1 MLCIGL
7 SALWDNG
14 AIKPT
19 LHKCFSVRQNFK
31 NNDRMKKILTGLL
44 LLIINIICFSQTV
57 KELEYELSYFK
68 SGEEWGNKKNIAFNL
83 LKIDSLNESAIN
95 YLVEVYGRNN
105 QKDSISILLDRFI
118 KEKPKSPQPYLI
130 RARERNAHFTGLTYT
145 QQINYLNEAY
155 KLDSVNV
162 EAIYSLGKLYYKLFI
177 KEFKSDKEKT
187 NLDYY
192 SANAIKYFSTL
203 CNQIEIYKE
212 TLKFPLIQLA
222 NYKGDL
228 NEKKLY
234 SSYKIQ
240 YSYFPILAFL
250 DLPSDWQT
258 NYSVNVIDFVS
269 DTECKVSGVESALF
283 HINWYTTHLNALEE
297 PILSDTL
304 PAKVFRF
311 TWLRTFH
318 NPIVIGFVNNNDSI
332 TLYWKVCDGSGGY
345 DPGKIIESKIKALT
359 IKEWNDFI
367 ANIIS
372 IDFWNIPTTQSGI
385 LGTDGAQWILEG
397 KELGKYHVVDRW
409 SGGTIES
416 VCLKLLELTDLKIEQ
431 DDIY

>member
-1 MLCIGL
+1 
-7 SALWDNG
+7 
-14 AIKPT
+14 
-19 LHKCFSVRQNFK
+19 
-31 NNDRMKKILTGLL
+31 MKKILTGLL
-44 LLIINIICFSQTV
+44 FSLINITCFSQTV
-57 KELEYELSYFK
+57 KELEYEISYFK

-83 LKIDSLNESAIN
+83 LEIDSLNESAIN

-105 QKDSISILLDRFI
+105 QKDSISFLFDRLI
-118 KEKPKSPQPYLI
+118 KENSKSPQPYLI
-130 RARERNAHFTGLTYT
+130 RARERNAHFAGLTYT
-145 QQINYLNEAY
+145 QQINYLKEAY

-162 EAIYSLGKLYYKLFI
+162 EAIYSLGKLYYELFI

-203 CNQIEIYKE
+203 CNQNERYKE

-234 SSYKIQ
+234 ESYKIQ
-240 YSYFPILAFL
+240 SSYFPISAFL

-269 DTECKVSGVESALF
+269 DTEFKVSGVESALF
-283 HINWYTTHLNALEE
+283 HINWYASHLNALEE
-297 PILSDTL
+297 PVLSDTL

-318 NPIVIGFVNNNDSI
+318 KPIVIGLENSNDSI
-332 TLYWKVCDGSGGY
+332 ILYWKVCDGAGGY
-345 DPGKIIESKIKALT
+345 EPGKIIENKSKVLT
-359 IKEWNDFI
+359 IKEWTDFVS
-367 ANIIS
+367 S
-372 IDFWNIPTTQSGI
+372 INSINFWNLPTTQSGI
-385 LGTDGAQWILEG
+385 VGTDGAQWILEG

-409 SGGTIES
+409 SGGKIEN
-416 VCLKLLELTDLKIEQ
+416 VCLKLLELTDLKIKQ

>member
-1 MLCIGL
+1 
-7 SALWDNG
+7 
-14 AIKPT
+14 
-19 LHKCFSVRQNFK
+19 
-31 NNDRMKKILTGLL
+31 MKKILTGLL
-44 LLIINIICFSQTV
+44 FSLINITCFSQIV

-83 LKIDSLNESAIN
+83 LEIDSLNESAIN

-105 QKDSISILLDRFI
+105 QKDSISFLFDRLI
-118 KEKPKSPQPYLI
+118 KENSKSPQPYLI
-130 RARERNAHFTGLTYT
+130 RARERNAHFAGLTYT
-145 QQINYLNEAY
+145 QQINYLKEAY

-162 EAIYSLGKLYYKLFI
+162 EAIYSLGKLYYELFI

-203 CNQIEIYKE
+203 CNQNERYKE

-234 SSYKIQ
+234 ESYKIQ
-240 YSYFPILAFL
+240 SSYFPISAFL

-269 DTECKVSGVESALF
+269 DTEFKVSGVESALF
-283 HINWYTTHLNALEE
+283 HINWYASHLNALEE
-297 PILSDTL
+297 PVLSDTL

-318 NPIVIGFVNNNDSI
+318 KPIVIGLENSNDSI
-332 TLYWKVCDGSGGY
+332 ILYWKVCDGAGGY
-345 DPGKIIESKIKALT
+345 EPGKIIENKSKVLT
-359 IKEWNDFI
+359 IKEWTDFVS
-367 ANIIS
+367 S
-372 IDFWNIPTTQSGI
+372 INSINFWNLPTTQSGI

-409 SGGTIES
+409 SGGKIEN
-416 VCLKLLELTDLKIEQ
+416 VCLKLLELTDLKIKQ